1 LNGINALLF
10 SSNELSLQNK
20 MIEEE
25 WLAVYL
31 LPKLAVALLPM
42 LAVALLPKLAV
53 ALSPKLTV
61 AYRC

>member
-1 LNGINALLF
+1 MNGINALLF

-20 MIEEE
+20 MIGEE

-31 LPKLAVALLPM
+31 LPMLAVYLLPM

-53 ALSPKLTV
+53 ALSPKLAV

>member
-20 MIEEE
+20 IIEEE

-31 LPKLAVALLPM
+31 SPK

-53 ALSPKLTV
+53 ALSPKLAVALSPKLAV

>member
-31 LPKLAVALLPM
+31 LPM

-53 ALSPKLTV
+53 ALSPKLAV

>member
-1 LNGINALLF
+1 MVLTLFLF

-53 ALSPKLTV
+53 ALSPKLAV

>member
-1 LNGINALLF
+1 MNGINALLF

-20 MIEEE
+20 IIEEE

-31 LPKLAVALLPM
+31 LPMLAVALSPK

-53 ALSPKLTV
+53 ALSPKLAV

>member
-10 SSNELSLQNK
+10 SSNELSLQSK

-31 LPKLAVALLPM
+31 LPM
-42 LAVALLPKLAV
+42 LAVYLLPKLAV
-53 ALSPKLTV
+53 FLSPKLAV

>member
-10 SSNELSLQNK
+10 SSNELSLQSK

-31 LPKLAVALLPM
+31 LPMLAVYLLPM

-53 ALSPKLTV
+53 ALSPKLAV

>member
-31 LPKLAVALLPM
+31 LPMLAVALSPK

-53 ALSPKLTV
+53 ALSPKLAV